1 MQAGESR
8 RYRRPVDIGFVGLG
22 KLGLPCALAAESR
35 GHRVRGTDVDP
46 AVRQAVDRRI
56 WPHRENSVPELLA
69 TSQLEVVDLVDLVA
83 TSEIV
88 FVVVATPHAE
98 GLDGASPLGD
108 IREDFNYA
116 QLSSALTGITAAA
129 AALDCTPAV
138 AIVSTVLPGT
148 VERIAKPLVRDR
160 VRLSYNPC
168 FASMG
173 HVIEDYLDP
182 EFVLLGADD
191 EDAFEPL
198 NAYYSELTNAPVLK
212 LPIIDA
218 ELAKVAYNTFIGLK
232 IVFANALMELSE
244 KVGADVDNV
253 TYLLKNATRRIVSTA
268 YMDAGMG
275 DGGSCHPRDGIA
287 LSWLAREVGLSHD
300 IFTDVMSARDD
311 QTRWLAELVDR
322 FQGRVTVLG
331 KAFKAD
337 SNVTAGSAAVL
348 LASMLASRGRD
359 VRAFDPFVDDGEP
372 PLDGEIFVIATN
384 HSEFGALRF
393 APGSVVIDPWA
404 IVGAQDQD
412 VTVIAPGRRA
422 RTPTHKAQL
431 G

>member
-1 MQAGESR
+1 MD
-8 RYRRPVDIGFVGLG
+8 VGFIGLG

-46 AVRQAVDRRI
+46 LVRRAIEQRR
-56 WPHRENSVPELLA
+56 WPHRENQVPELLA

-88 FVVVATPHAE
+88 FVVVATPHGE
-98 GLDGASPLGD
+98 GLDGASPLGEV
-108 IREDFNYA
+108 REDFDYA
-116 QLSSALTGITAAA
+116 QLASALTGITTAAA
-129 AALDCTPAV
+129 ASGCTPAV

-148 VERIAKPLVRDR
+148 IERVAKPLVRDR
-160 VRLSYNPC
+160 VHLSYNPC

-173 HVIEDYLDP
+173 HVVEDYLDP

-191 EDAFEPL
+191 EEGVEL
-198 NAYYSELTNAPVLK
+198 LEAYYSELTPAPVLK
-212 LPIIDA
+212 LPIVDA

-232 IVFANALMELSE
+232 IVYANVLMELSE
-244 KVGADVDNV
+244 KLGADVDNV
-253 TYLLKNATRRIVSTA
+253 TGVLKNATRRIVSPA
-268 YMDAGMG
+268 YMDAGIG
-275 DGGSCHPRDGIA
+275 DGGPCHPRDGIA

-300 IFTDVMSARDD
+300 IFADVMSARDH

-322 FQGRVTVLG
+322 FDGRVAVLG

-348 LASMLASRGRD
+348 LASMISGRGRD
-359 VRAFDPFVDDGEP
+359 VRAFDPFIDDGEP
-372 PLDGEIFVIATN
+372 PLDAEVFVIATN
-384 HSEFGALRF
+384 HSQFADLRF

-404 IVGAQDQD
+404 IVRAQDAG
-412 VTVIAPGRRA
+412 VTVIAPGRRT
-422 RTPTHKAQL
+422 RMPTHQPAA
-431 G
+431 